1 MLIISDSQ
9 YSLIVL
15 KLHCFCTVFLCCV
28 FVFPWYFAY
37 VLHLLIH
44 LHSIPVL
51 FSETVFS
58 LPSVMS
64 HNTQYS
70 SAVCPETVVN
80 FVSVVCLTVYQ
91 NHIPVLFLK
100 QSFCFC
106 AVPQHNTYIAFLC
119 CVSWNIDTLCS
130 SAVSQDNHFTTASS
144 SQSEEFDDEHQT
156 CVIQYIVFPPHSKTS
171 RDR

>member
-1 MLIISDSQ
+1 MFGACVLCTALSHFTVHLCFCHVSLHICILCQFSDCVCILFFLSMLIISDNQ

-37 VLHLLIH
+37 VLRLLIH

-80 FVSVVCLTVYQ
+80 FVSVVCRTVYL

-119 CVSWNIDTLCS
+119 CFLK
-130 SAVSQDNHFTTASS
+130 H
-144 SQSEEFDDEHQT
+144 
-156 CVIQYIVFPPHSKTS
+156 
-171 RDR
+171 